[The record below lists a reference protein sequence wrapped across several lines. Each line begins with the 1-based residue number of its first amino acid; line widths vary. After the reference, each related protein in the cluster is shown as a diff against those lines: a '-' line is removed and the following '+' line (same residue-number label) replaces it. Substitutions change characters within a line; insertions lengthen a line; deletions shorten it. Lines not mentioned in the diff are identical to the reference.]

1 MNPIGIFLDLAKAYD
16 ILNNKVLLS
25 KLNSYGIRGVTNLWF
40 EFYLSHWKQ
49 CVEINSVKRG
59 IYISTTREIEYGVP
73 QGPILGP
80 ILFSLC
86 INDLPLN
93 IMGSKIV
100 LFADDTNILVSEANM
115 NNLQHKL
122 NSVMNELQ
130 TSFALNSLVVN
141 DEKILA
147 LSFHTVQ
154 NKKPLLPHATFEGR
168 DILTTVK
175 QNFWKYTLMKR

>member
-1 MNPIGIFLDLAKAYD
+1 M
-16 ILNNKVLLS
+16 S
-25 KLNSYGIRGVTNLWF
+25 ELNSYSIRGVTNLWF
-40 EFYLSHWKQ
+40 ESYLLHWKQ
-49 CVEINSVKRG
+49 CVEINSGKHGTYV
-59 IYISTTREIEYGVP
+59 STKREIEYGVP
-73 QGPILGP
+73 QGWILGP

-100 LFADDTNILVSEANM
+100 LFSDDTNILVSEA

-141 DEKILA
+141 DEKMLA
-147 LSFHTVQ
+147 LSFHT
-154 NKKPLLPHATFEGR
+154 
-168 DILTTVK
+168 
-175 QNFWKYTLMKR
+175 M